1 LYTYSFSL
9 VLPGLYF
16 CTKIVKGTPVV
27 QLVQLVESFR
37 NPEGQPRQHILTSL
51 GDSRLLEDA
60 GLHPAQAATAQRDD
74 DKYSQASKVLENSIL
89 KTDHTPDAVQTW

>member
-37 NPEGQPRQHILTSL
+37 NSEGQPRQHILASL
-51 GDSRLLEDA
+51 GEARLLEDA
-60 GLHPAQAATAQRDD
+60 SLHPAQAAAAHRDD
-74 DKYSQASKVLENSIL
+74 DKNSQASEVLKNSIL
-89 KTDHTPDAVQTW
+89 KTDHTPDAVQIW